1 LLVANPNLNLFP
13 PGRLKTFSF
22 PQEVPTKVPQSETF
36 EEEMEMKTINLI
48 EELPARAGLKVVRL
62 NDPNNGLT
70 EDEIQDR
77 NEFIHWYLQTDF
89 SLIRMIPVQAEK
101 DFFSFDITDPTSAFN
116 THDFQRTIEPFDRYG
131 YAMKKIMERVKDLAI
146 LHSVVGS
153 DEDRLQ
159 IQKRYESLVEIEF
172 RAQLVNLLVRFRLTA
187 SQYRTQKIK
196 QRIGE
201 INRRILECKRIWE
214 QYAPWDI

>member
-1 LLVANPNLNLFP
+1 
-13 PGRLKTFSF
+13 
-22 PQEVPTKVPQSETF
+22 
-36 EEEMEMKTINLI
+36 MKTINVI
-48 EELPARAGLKVVRL
+48 DELPVRAGLKVVRL
-62 NDPNNGLT
+62 NNPNYGLT
-70 EDEIQDR
+70 DDEILER
-77 NEFIHWYLQTDF
+77 NEFIAWYIQRDYAQL
-89 SLIRMIPVQAEK
+89 LIIPNKTHE
-101 DFFSFDITDPTSAFN
+101 DSFFWEMADSEYSAFN

-159 IQKRYESLVEIEF
+159 IRKRYESLVEIEF
-172 RAQLVNLLVRFRLTA
+172 RAQLVNLLVRFRYTA
-187 SQYRTQKIK
+187 SQDRRLTMK
-196 QRIGE
+196 QRIAE